1 MTEYLLASDL
11 DGTLLGDDAGLEAFA
26 AWHKEHASS
35 VRLVYATGR
44 FFEAVQELVAE
55 TALPAPEAVIGGVG
69 SDIRRFP
76 SGDYVKE
83 WHQKIGADWD
93 PAKARAVLESI
104 PQVEMQPD
112 DCQSDYKVS
121 GYFYDAEPSQLDD
134 LKRRLDGAGIHTH
147 IIYSS
152 QRDLDILPGRANK
165 GTAVE
170 FYAEVLKTP
179 AERVMVSGDSGN
191 DLALYQH
198 GFRGI
203 VVGNAHPEL
212 KALTD
217 PSVYHATRPMASGV
231 VEGLEHWLNSDS
243 SRPRLDLT
251 NPIRPAPCCDRG
263 NPEAMDW
270 FLRVLS
276 VR

>member
-1 MTEYLLASDL
+1 MTDYLLASDL
-11 DGTLLGDDAGLEAFA
+11 DGTLLGDDAGLDAFA
-26 AWHKEHASS
+26 AWHKQHASD
-35 VRLVYATGR
+35 VHLVYATGR
-44 FFEAVQELVAE
+44 FFEAVKQIVAE

-76 SGDYVKE
+76 SGDYVQE
-83 WHQKIGADWD
+83 WHEKISVDWD
-93 PAKARAVLESI
+93 PAKACRVLESI

-121 GYFYDAEPSQLDD
+121 GYLYDAEQTQLDD
-134 LKRRLDGAGIHTH
+134 LKQRLESAGIRAH

-152 QRDLDILPGRANK
+152 QRDLDILPGQANK

-170 FYAEVLKTP
+170 FYAGMLNIPTD
-179 AERVMVSGDSGN
+179 RVVVCGDSGN

-212 KALTD
+212 KTLSDAN
-217 PSVYHATRPMASGV
+217 VYHATRPMAAGV
-231 VEGLEHWLNSDS
+231 VEGLKYWLDGDAAG
-243 SRPRLDLT
+243 SR
-251 NPIRPAPCCDRG
+251 A
-263 NPEAMDW
+263 
-270 FLRVLS
+270 
-276 VR
+276 